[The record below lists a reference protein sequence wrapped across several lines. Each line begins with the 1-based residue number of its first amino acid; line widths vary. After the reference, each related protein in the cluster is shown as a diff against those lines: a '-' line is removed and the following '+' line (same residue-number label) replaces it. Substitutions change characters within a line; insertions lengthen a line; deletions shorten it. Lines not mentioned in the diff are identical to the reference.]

1 MDNNIET
8 YNKKRLAIPTFND
21 DIMIPFIK
29 IIQTSS
35 DEMIPS
41 RENYNSQVKP
51 GDIYSS
57 LTKTIFNE
65 PQVIV
70 CGMKKYYA
78 EWQGSSRGRLI
89 NKYLENSDIVKTA
102 IKVQR
107 ETSDGRIAYDLKTS
121 NNTYLIESLA
131 ALFLIKNTDGFVIP
145 GRYTFSKSTY
155 LDGKRLNTNLAIYQ
169 NGGVPIFKF
178 TTNLTSNKKG
188 SWYIP
193 VFTFD
198 GYEKDENVINT
209 VINLSQIADEELM
222 K

>member
-1 MDNNIET
+1 
-8 YNKKRLAIPTFND
+8 
-21 DIMIPFIK
+21 MIPFIK

-41 RENYNSQVKP
+41 RENYNSEVKP

-57 LTKTIFNE
+57 LTKTIFDE
-65 PQVIV
+65 PKVII

-78 EWQGSSRGRLI
+78 EWQGNSRGRLI
-89 NKYLENSDIVKTA
+89 NKHLEDSNIVKSA

-121 NNTYLIESLA
+121 NDNYLIESFA
-131 ALFLIKNTDGFVIP
+131 ALFLIKNKDGFIIP

-155 LDGKRLNTNLAIYQ
+155 LDGKKLNTNLAIYQ
-169 NGGVPIFKF
+169 NGGMPIFKF
-178 TTNLTSNKKG
+178 STNLTSNKKG

-198 GYEKDENVINT
+198 GYERDEKIINM
-209 VINLSQIADEELM
+209 VINLSKIANEELM